1 MSNYSISSGEY
12 PDWIYQHKG
21 LTDAEVEARHAEGV
35 TLQEPEGPT
44 VQALVHKYVLTIFNL
59 GLFSLIVLQLLFQ
72 KPLDALVSALLMLV
86 GTSISVGQELWARRR
101 LARITAKRVE
111 TVTVIRNGEVTAID
125 LTEMVIDDVIFTG
138 QEDLISADGV
148 VIAEDQFLVDESFAT
163 DNPTPVLKVRGD
175 KVYTGSICLNGFGAF
190 QVENFPQNSLAFQ
203 KLQEIEN
210 KPQEYSPLQK
220 LIDRVLRALIVIVT
234 YFGVLLILDYAL
246 VGANVLNHSSMA
258 AMIFGLAPNG
268 LFFMIILSYTMGV
281 TMISGRGALIPNVTD
296 IEALAQVSVLCL
308 GKTGTLTHVNLDLE
322 PSIYQDGSA
331 GLSKD
336 ELERVI
342 GDYAHSISNRH
353 RVFEELSDA
362 LPGVK
367 RPVAR
372 EIPFSLETGWSG
384 IVFQDDPEQNFYIF
398 GLKNVLEPHLEV
410 GLNYPESQAEEDR
423 PSKKSGIFKRVGNF
437 FQSSKKT
444 SQKVI
449 STLMYGDQVNL
460 LLAITPGENFK
471 SNEDGVPFIP
481 DQLNPLGE
489 IILSEEIRQDARE
502 MVDFFSQA
510 KVSIKLLSD
519 ENPDETLIFAEQVDI
534 YSPEG
539 EPVDIVSGKQLA
551 AMNRQ
556 SFLQAVKVNTI
567 FSQLSQEQKG
577 AVIQALR
584 DQGEFVGMLGSSI
597 HDLQA
602 LKNANIWIT
611 PESGNQAIRRFA
623 NIVLLKNSLATLR
636 FVFRE
641 GERIINGLSD
651 VFRVYLTQ
659 ILYFAILIVTIGILD
674 LGFPL
679 SGKQNS
685 AVTLVTVHVP
695 AMALSI
701 FAVPG
706 KTPRGKLVDSLI
718 HFIVP
723 AGILTSIAGFSIY
736 FFFLVSTDNLNY
748 AQLAMTHVLIFCGA
762 LTILFVEPPLPIFA
776 GGDIYRGNK
785 WPAIVVIL
793 LVIIFLLL
801 SPTGLGKELFDLQ
814 PLGSIVD
821 YLIIIGTAAIFGL
834 LLKSFW
840 RFRVFDRYMRI
851 DLDETL
857 DG

>member
-1 MSNYSISSGEY
+1 MSDYPISRNSY
-12 PDWIYQHKG
+12 PNWVFQHQG
-21 LTDAEVEARHAEGV
+21 LTQAEVEARRVEGS
-35 TLQEPEGPT
+35 TINEPGGPT
-44 VQALVHKYVLTIFNL
+44 IQDLVRKYVLTIFNL
-59 GLFSLIVLQLLFQ
+59 GLLSLIILQLLFQ

-86 GTSISVGQELWARRR
+86 GISISVGQELWARRR
-101 LARITAKRVE
+101 LARITAARME
-111 TVTVIRNGEVTAID
+111 IVTVIRNGGIETID
-125 LTEMVIDDVIFTG
+125 LLDMVIDDVIFAS

-148 VIAEDQFLVDESFAT
+148 VVGEDQFLVDESFTT
-163 DNPTPVLKVRGD
+163 DNPIPVLKAEGD
-175 KVYTGSICLNGFGAF
+175 QVYTGSICLAGAGTYR
-190 QVENFPQNSLAFQ
+190 VEKLPQNSLAFH

-210 KPQEYSPLQK
+210 QPKDYSPLQK

-234 YFGVLLILDYAL
+234 YFGVVLILDYAL

-308 GKTGTLTHVNLDLE
+308 GKTGALTHVNVDIE
-322 PSIYQDGSA
+322 PSTYQAEST
-331 GLSKD
+331 GLSKA
-336 ELERVI
+336 ELERQV
-342 GDYAHSISNRH
+342 GDYAQSINNQR
-353 RVFEELSDA
+353 RIFQELSEA
-362 LPGVK
+362 LSGNK

-384 IVFQDDPEQNFYIF
+384 IVYQDDPDQNFYIF
-398 GLKNVLEPHLEV
+398 GLKEVLESHLTV
-410 GLNYPESQAEEDR
+410 DLAHADTQLDQDQRSR
-423 PSKKSGIFKRVGNF
+423 ISGILNRVRNF
-437 FQSSKKT
+437 FQSSKET

-449 STLMYGDQVNL
+449 STLMYGDQAIL
-460 LLAITPGENFK
+460 LLAKIPGDNLEYG
-471 SNEDGVPFIP
+471 EDGVPLIP
-481 DQLNPLGE
+481 DNLIPLGE
-489 IILSEEIRQDARE
+489 ITLSEEIRQDAKE
-502 MVDFFSQA
+502 MIDFFSNA
-510 KVSIKLLSD
+510 GVSIKLLSD
-519 ENPDETLIFAEQVDI
+519 DDPEDAIAFAKQVEIYPLDDVPIDCISSEQM
-534 YSPEG
+534 SE
-539 EPVDIVSGKQLA
+539 
-551 AMNRQ
+551 MNRL
-556 SFLQAVKVNTI
+556 SFSQAVKANTI
-567 FSQLSQEQKG
+567 FSRLSPDQKG
-577 AVIQALR
+577 AVIQSLR

-611 PESGNQAIRRFA
+611 PESGSQAIRRLA
-623 NIVLLKNSLATLR
+623 DIVMLKNSLATLR

-685 AVTLVTVHVP
+685 AVTLVTVHIP
-695 AMALSI
+695 AISLSI

-706 KTPRGKLVDSLI
+706 KTPRGKLVDMLI

-736 FFFLVSTDNLNY
+736 FYFLVSTNDLSY
-748 AQLAMTHVLIFCGA
+748 AQLAMTHVLVFCGA

-785 WPAIVVIL
+785 WPAAVVIV
-793 LVIIFLLL
+793 LVVIFLILT
-801 SPTGLGKELFDLQ
+801 PT
-814 PLGSIVD
+814 
-821 YLIIIGTAAIFGL
+821 
-834 LLKSFW
+834 
-840 RFRVFDRYMRI
+840 
-851 DLDETL
+851 
-857 DG
+857 